1 MSPLTSFVSPAL
13 PRSRHVRRLL
23 GASALVVLAA
33 LATGGALF
41 GALGGC
47 ESDTGCKDDFDCKGA
62 EVCKVSTGVCEAFVC
77 ADDLDCDN
85 GLSCND
91 NACE

>member
-1 MSPLTSFVSPAL
+1 MSPLASPAL
-13 PRSRHVRRLL
+13 PRRQHRLSRVPALVLALVGAAGALCGL
-23 GASALVVLAA
+23 GALAA
-33 LATGGALF
+33 
-41 GALGGC
+41 C

-77 ADDLDCDN
+77 ADDLDCNN